1 MHVFWAAASTTV
13 AVVPPGACDVPWYIT
28 LGASTSPSTGPVAH
42 IMAELPSAGQL
53 ASSRLPRTL
62 MTPSSPTLAEINSTS
77 GPDGFTPDEE
87 RCGKRKEMIGGVPVI
102 CKCDGNCHRIFQW
115 SENPVHAETRWVQ
128 RSRTFLHSSQK
139 LLANNILLITMV
151 RTWRPAW
158 YRRLGRS
165 ESHVP
170 TSGIIP
176 PHSLVTGLICRAG
189 SLQEDPHRCHCRCR
203 PHRDAGRLPRGLLR
217 RIRLL

>member
-1 MHVFWAAASTTV
+1 MVHHVGRLNIPVHRTGRPYHGRATIRRPARQL
-13 AVVPPGACDVPWYIT
+13 PPPANPHDPILADARRDQLDIRTRWVY
-28 LGASTSPSTGPVAH
+28 TG
-42 IMAELPSAGQL
+42 
-53 ASSRLPRTL
+53 RRTL
-62 MTPSSPTLAEINSTS
+62 WK
-77 GPDGFTPDEE
+77 EE
-87 RCGKRKEMIGGVPVI
+87 RDDWGGPVI

-139 LLANNILLITMV
+139 LLANNIILITMV